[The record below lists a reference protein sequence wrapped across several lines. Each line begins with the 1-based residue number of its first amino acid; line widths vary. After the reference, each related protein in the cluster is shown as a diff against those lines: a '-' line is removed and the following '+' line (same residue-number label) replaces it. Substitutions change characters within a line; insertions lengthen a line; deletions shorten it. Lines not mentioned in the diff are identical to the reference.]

1 MNKIRNVINFL
12 IENGVEDQLHT
23 GRGLLSHLLGT
34 AELLMKWKCSPDVVI
49 AGLCHSI
56 YGTESYR
63 PITIDHSRRDEVRE
77 LIGDRAEMLSWE
89 FGMRPLPRINS
100 FIENG
105 EIDLVVIECANLIE
119 QGVAPSFL
127 SAALVVDLP
136 VNVRNAVNAYLKK
149 Y

>member
-1 MNKIRNVINFL
+1 MSKIRDVINFL

-34 AELLMKWKCSPDVVI
+34 AEFLMKWECSPDVVV

-119 QGVAPSFL
+119 QCVEPSFL

-136 VNVRNAVNAYLKK
+136 INVRNAVNAYLKK